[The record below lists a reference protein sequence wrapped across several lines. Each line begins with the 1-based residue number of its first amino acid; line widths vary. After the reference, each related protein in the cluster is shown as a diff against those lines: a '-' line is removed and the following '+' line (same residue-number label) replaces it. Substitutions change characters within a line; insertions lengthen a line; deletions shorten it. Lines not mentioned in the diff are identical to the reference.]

1 MRQRSLLRLL
11 ALLAI
16 LAMLATACG
25 GSDSDSDT
33 EGQDGD
39 DDQSEQA
46 QGDSDVLVVGVLEKP
61 SGLDPAKI
69 YEKFASDVL
78 FNTTN
83 RLVEFPAGETE
94 VGPGLATEW
103 EISEDGLT
111 YTFTL
116 REGVT
121 FHDGSDFDSED
132 VKFSLDRAM
141 NINHPDS
148 ASFLLSGI
156 SSIEAPDPQTVVITL
171 TEPNVTF
178 LSRLNYTVASILPS
192 DSDAYT
198 APEAKIE
205 DNADE
210 SNSFINDETIIG
222 TGPYELTEYQPGTS
236 MTLEAFEDYWG
247 EDTPAVPTIRIQF
260 FEDSAQLRNALAA
273 GEVDLNIN
281 EMGPAERT
289 SLESEDGIAITEG
302 KGARIRYIVLDV
314 TQAPFDDPAV
324 RRAIAAS
331 VDRERV
337 IEEVFEGAG
346 TPLFSM
352 IPSGFDWAHADH
364 MSDISEEVEGP
375 VTFDLWYPLNKYGD
389 TEPDLAETIARSLN
403 ETGDFEVTT
412 KSADWASEYSSNLN
426 TGTYGAYLLAWYPD
440 YFDPDDY
447 IEPFYS
453 SEGFV
458 GFYKSPEMDELIK
471 AEQQATDQD
480 ERAEIFDEIQQLAA
494 EDMPFIPLFE
504 ETPFAYHSDAVQGVE
519 NSVDPTQQ
527 VRYWL
532 LSK

>member
-1 MRQRSLLRLL
+1 MRQRSILRLL

-25 GSDSDSDT
+25 G
-33 EGQDGD
+33 GDGD
-39 DDQSEQA
+39 DEGQGNDEESEQA
-46 QGDSDVLVVGVLEKP
+46 EGGDSDVLVVGVLEKP

-69 YEKFASDVL
+69 YEKFASDIL

-103 EISEDGLT
+103 EISDGGLT

-116 REGVT
+116 REGVK

-132 VKFSLDRAM
+132 VKFSLERAI

-156 SSIEAPDPQTVVITL
+156 STVEAPDPQTVVITID
-171 TEPNVTF
+171 EPNVTF

-192 DSDAYT
+192 DSDAYK

-210 SNSFINDETIIG
+210 SNTFINDETIVG

-247 EDTPAVPTIRIQF
+247 EDKPQVPTVKIQF

-281 EMGPAERT
+281 ELGPAER
-289 SLESEDGIAITEG
+289 SSIEGEEGIAITEG

-314 TQAPFDDPAV
+314 TQKPFDDPKV
-324 RRAIAAS
+324 RRAISANI
-331 VDRERV
+331 DRQR
-337 IEEVFEGAG
+337 IIDEVFEGAG
-346 TPLFSM
+346 TPLHSM
-352 IPSGFDWAHADH
+352 IPSGFDWAHKDY
-364 MSDISEEVEGP
+364 MSDISEELDEP
-375 VTFDLWYPLNKYGD
+375 VKFDLWYPLNKYGD
-389 TEPDLAETIARSLN
+389 TEPDLAEEIARSLN

-453 SEGFV
+453 EEGFV
-458 GFYKSPEMDELIK
+458 GFYKSEEMNELIK
-471 AEQQATDQD
+471 KEQQATDEE
-480 ERAEIFDEIQQLAA
+480 ERAEIFDEIQKLAA
-494 EDMPFIPLFE
+494 EDMPFIPLYE
-504 ETPFAYHSDAVQGVE
+504 ETPFAYHADGVEGVE